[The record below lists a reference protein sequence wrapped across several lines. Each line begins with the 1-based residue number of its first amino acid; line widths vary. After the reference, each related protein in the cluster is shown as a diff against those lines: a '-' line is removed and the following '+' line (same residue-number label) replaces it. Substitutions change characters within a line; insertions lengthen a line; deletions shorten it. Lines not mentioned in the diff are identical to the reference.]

1 MKKVDTDAAE
11 KENLSNQEK
20 SPEARKS
27 KSKPAKVRKEKKV
40 DDGLRLPVLVEFT
53 YSMST
58 ILLIALGLS
67 MAMISFMTGA
77 TLLNLVLRTSVAVVV
92 MGGLLMVISSQISS
106 GVLSASLIEQEE
118 SRETESED
126 VENHANTE
134 TPVKAEIPTGT
145 EIPAKAEN
153 QSPVEVE

>member
-1 MKKVDTDAAE
+1 
-11 KENLSNQEK
+11 
-20 SPEARKS
+20 
-27 KSKPAKVRKEKKV
+27 
-40 DDGLRLPVLVEFT
+40 LVEFT
-53 YSMST
+53 YSIST

-106 GVLSASLIEQEE
+106 GVLSVSLIEQEE
-118 SRETESED
+118 SLETKSEDAENPVVTESPAK
-126 VENHANTE
+126 VVN
-134 TPVKAEIPTGT
+134 PVKVESPS
-145 EIPAKAEN
+145 EVDN